1 MSMIWAFGV
10 LGIYFFTSL
19 YLQGILG
26 FSPTKAGLAFVP
38 MAVFAMLASTIAPRV
53 ASAIGGHRAVSA
65 GVLLMTVGL
74 LLFARLGAGASFAA
88 LMPGFVVFGAGIGLM
103 NVPLT
108 STVLDGLPSE
118 HAGIASAL
126 MNNSREMAGLL
137 GVTVIGAVLRAQQG
151 VSLRGGA
158 SAPQA
163 FLDGY
168 HTGLWLTIGLL
179 AAGVV
184 VSYVTLR
191 PHPQATAEVA
201 DVAEAEL
208 ASQSR

>member
-1 MSMIWAFGV
+1 
-10 LGIYFFTSL
+10 
-19 YLQGILG
+19 
-26 FSPTKAGLAFVP
+26 
-38 MAVFAMLASTIAPRV
+38 
-53 ASAIGGHRAVSA
+53 
-65 GVLLMTVGL
+65 MTVGL

-184 VSYVTLR
+184 LSYVTLR
-191 PHPQATAEVA
+191 PHPRATAEVA
-201 DVAEAEL
+201 AIPEAEL
-208 ASQSR
+208 ASQPR